1 MPYTYASLAFVWL
14 ITLGLFA
21 VTASGA
27 VAGAGL
33 LLFVLVA
40 LATPALVLRRSEH
53 SAAAAP
59 QLAPLRVV
67 ARPAVHSRRS
77 SRTTGGAS
85 ADLSGRLSDAGDERP
100 LGARRAD
107 GALLK
112 SGN

>member
-40 LATPALVLRRSEH
+40 LATPALILRRSD
-53 SAAAAP
+53 SAAPAP
-59 QLAPLRVV
+59 QLAPLRVI
-67 ARPAVHSRRS
+67 ARSAVHSRRS